1 MAATIVIGCA
11 DQTLA
16 YDLRSQVS
24 EAADVEIQGLAT
36 STTELT
42 RMVVENSPAV
52 VLVHDELGPE
62 PVEQVIRDISLR
74 RPGTV
79 SLYVSNSTDSAALS
93 EAMSAGARGV
103 ITYPLDF
110 AAVQQSVT
118 NAIAWA
124 EHMEGLLEK
133 SSDGPERFA
142 GHASVVAFSGSKGG
156 VGTSTI
162 ASHLAWDV
170 KRKAAG
176 QRVLLIDLDLEKG
189 DVASI
194 INARYRTSIAD
205 LAKVADDLGVR
216 TVMDAIFE
224 HESGLHLLLPPL
236 DVRDVD
242 WVTPAAMR
250 EILALLRQQYDTI
263 IVDVGSHVTPLQTA
277 IVEVADEVVMVV
289 NPNLVSMRGARRNTN
304 WWQDL
309 SVRKNDS
316 VHVLLN
322 RQHRDDELQRESIAK
337 LSPGP
342 LLDFNVAD
350 FGRKLE
356 SASNSRDP
364 GLVSEIKWWQAVR
377 RVGIALNL
385 YPLPAQAAP
394 TETDE
399 KSPSAQVRKGS
410 KRKQKTKNV
419 QQQAEQP
426 AAPMQQPDVT
436 APVSHG
442 ELSQGVPEQPHAVGQ
457 FPGQQPQNPLPAQ
470 QHSGQGQPFYPPQQE
485 VQGSPVQYGV
495 EPEYAMPVHPA
506 AHPGV
511 QPGNVFPPD
520 QVIDQETNVQPP
532 SGGRR
537 ARRGNDQGSAS
548 VEFMGVLPW
557 ALLIVAVVWQ
567 LVLVGMSFVWG
578 GQAASAAARATSIGQ
593 EFHEVRDAAKSAVP
607 SGMKSDVQV
616 SKPNGA
622 DSIDVSVN
630 VPVFAPGLLSSPWS
644 VDVSR
649 NVVMEP

>member
-79 SLYVSNSTDSAALS
+79 SLFVSNSTDSAALT

-110 AAVQQSVT
+110 DAVQQSVT

-124 EHMEGLLEK
+124 EHMSGLLEK
-133 SSDGPERFA
+133 SGESSERIA
-142 GHASVVAFSGSKGG
+142 GHASVVAFAGSKGG

-189 DVASI
+189 DVSSI

-216 TVMDAIFE
+216 TVMDAVFE

-242 WVTPAAMR
+242 WVSPAAMR
-250 EILALLRQQYDTI
+250 EILALLRQQYDLI
-263 IVDVGSHVTPLQTA
+263 IVDVGSHVTPVQTA
-277 IVEVADEVVMVV
+277 MVEVADEVVMVV
-289 NPNLVSMRGARRNTN
+289 NPNLVSMRAARRNTN

-316 VHVLLN
+316 VHILLN
-322 RQHRDDELQRESIAK
+322 RQHRDDELQRESIDK
-337 LSPGP
+337 LAPGP
-342 LLDFNVAD
+342 LLEFNIPD

-356 SASNSRDP
+356 TASNSRDP
-364 GLVSEIKWWQAVR
+364 GLVSEIKWWQSVR

-385 YPLPAQAAP
+385 YPMPAQGKPAQK
-394 TETDE
+394 DE
-399 KSPSAQVRKGS
+399 KLVSTQSGKPS
-410 KRKQKTKNV
+410 KRKKKSV
-419 QQQAEQP
+419 KSRQQPLQEAPAMEQP
-426 AAPMQQPDVT
+426 EVT
-436 APVSHG
+436 APMTHG
-442 ELSQGVPEQPHAVGQ
+442 HASQAPTTQQHPEQ
-457 FPGQQPQNPLPAQ
+457 F
-470 QHSGQGQPFYPPQQE
+470 
-485 VQGSPVQYGV
+485 VQGPPSSAQYGI
-495 EPEYAMPVHPA
+495 EPEYAMPPHPA
-506 AHPGV
+506 AQSGNTGSPS
-511 QPGNVFPPD
+511 QPVSPD
-520 QVIDQETNVQPP
+520 FNTQPP
-532 SGGRR
+532 LAGRR

-557 ALLIVAVVWQ
+557 ALLIVAIVWQ

-578 GQAASAAARATSIGQ
+578 GQAASAAARATSLGQ
-593 EFHEVRDAAKSAVP
+593 DMHEVRTAAQSAVP
-607 SGMKSDVQV
+607 NGMQSDVRV
-616 SKPNGA
+616 SKPDGA

-630 VPVFAPGLLSSPWS
+630 VPVFAPGIISSPWS
-644 VDVSR
+644 VDMSR

>member
-79 SLYVSNSTDSAALS
+79 SLYVSNSTDSAALT

-110 AAVQQSVT
+110 DAVQQSVT
-118 NAIAWA
+118 NAIAWS

-133 SSDGPERFA
+133 SSDSPERFA
-142 GHASVVAFSGSKGG
+142 GHANVVAFAGSKGG
-156 VGTSTI
+156 VGTSTV

-170 KRKAAG
+170 KRKVARE
-176 QRVLLIDLDLEKG
+176 RVLLIDLDLEKG
-189 DVASI
+189 DVSSI

-263 IVDVGSHVTPLQTA
+263 IVDVGSHVTPLQTS

-309 SVRKNDS
+309 SVRKNES

-322 RQHRDDELQRESIAK
+322 RQHRDDELQRESIEK

-342 LLDFNVAD
+342 LLEFGIHD

-356 SASNSRDP
+356 TASNSRDP
-364 GLVSEIKWWQAVR
+364 GLVAEAKWWQAIR
-377 RVGIALNL
+377 RMGVALNL
-385 YPLPAQAAP
+385 YPLPTQGKPAEAAEKP
-394 TETDE
+394 TP
-399 KSPSAQVRKGS
+399 KQGRKAS
-410 KRKQKTKNV
+410 KRKRNSVKPHQDDQQSAAPMEQPEVTAPMTHGETPQAIGQSHEQLAPGQPMPQTPQPLEADQQYQPAPETQAPPTQYGIEPDYAIPTHPAAQQGNAVPHSQPVTPNV
-419 QQQAEQP
+419 QQQP
-426 AAPMQQPDVT
+426 A
-436 APVSHG
+436 
-442 ELSQGVPEQPHAVGQ
+442 
-457 FPGQQPQNPLPAQ
+457 
-470 QHSGQGQPFYPPQQE
+470 
-485 VQGSPVQYGV
+485 
-495 EPEYAMPVHPA
+495 
-506 AHPGV
+506 
-511 QPGNVFPPD
+511 
-520 QVIDQETNVQPP
+520 
-532 SGGRR
+532 GRR
-537 ARRGNDQGSAS
+537 VRRGNDQGSAS
-548 VEFMGVLPW
+548 VEFLGVLPW
-557 ALLIVAVVWQ
+557 ALLIVAIVWQ
-567 LVLVGMSFVWG
+567 LVLVGMSFVWS
-578 GQAASAAARATSIGQ
+578 GQAASAAARATSLGQ
-593 EFHEVRDAAKSAVP
+593 EVHQIRSAAKDAVP
-607 SGMKSDVQV
+607 SGMQSDVNV
-616 SKPNGA
+616 THPNGDA
-622 DSIDVSVN
+622 SVDVSVK
-630 VPVFAPGLLSSPWS
+630 VPVFAPGLVSSPWS
-644 VDVSR
+644 VDTSR
-649 NVVMEP
+649 SVVMEP